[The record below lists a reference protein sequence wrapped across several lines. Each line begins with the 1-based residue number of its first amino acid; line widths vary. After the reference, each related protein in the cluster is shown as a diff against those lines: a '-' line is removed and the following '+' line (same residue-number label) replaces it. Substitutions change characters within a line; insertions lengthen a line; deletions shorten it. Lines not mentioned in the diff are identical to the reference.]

1 MKVLYITTMYPI
13 PAFPQQGIFCHEQV
27 KALKE
32 LGVDVTVVVPIPFYD
47 RQVKV
52 SCWEYEGVQVQYIRF
67 FKIPGPGDFHKTG
80 KALYRQLNRKLDLSQ
95 FDIYHADAALPSG
108 QAAMYAAKK
117 YKKPFVVHGHGLDMF
132 LDGSYKDAR
141 NCQKV
146 ADACKQV
153 YEKADGIIGVSRK
166 VLEKVQARVDIA
178 GKDFVVFNGVD
189 AEKFCPVEKPDT
201 QKVTF
206 ISIGNLI
213 PLKGHDYTMRAV
225 RALVD
230 KGHTNICLK
239 LLGRGYLEQE
249 LKDLAKELDIEQY
262 VDFVGYVPY
271 DDVRKALQKSDVFVL
286 PSWYEAFGCVYLE
299 AMACGLPAIGCLG
312 NGIDE
317 VIVHGQ
323 TGYLVENK
331 SLDQLTDSMER
342 LLNPITR
349 QKIGKAAAEAV
360 TENYLWKHSAQAL
373 VQVYRKYAERK
384 GKDGV

>member
-52 SCWEYEGVQVQYIRF
+52 SRWEYEGVQIQYIRF
-67 FKIPGPGDFHKTG
+67 FKVPGPGDFHKTG
-80 KALYRQLNRKLDLSQ
+80 KALYRQLKRKLDLSQ

-108 QAAMYAAKK
+108 QAAMLAAEK
-117 YKKPFVVHGHGLDMF
+117 YGKPFVVHGHGLDMF
-132 LDGSYKDAR
+132 LDRSYKDAK

-146 ADACKQV
+146 VDACKQV
-153 YEKADGIIGVSRK
+153 YQKADGIIGVSRK
-166 VLEKVQARVDIA
+166 VLDKVQGRVDIS
-178 GKDFVVFNGVD
+178 GKDFVAFNGVD
-189 AEKFCPVEKPDT
+189 AEKFFSVEKPVAE
-201 QKVTF
+201 KVTF

-213 PLKGHDYTMRAV
+213 ALKGHDYTLRAIKT
-225 RALVD
+225 LVD
-230 KGHTNICLK
+230 RGHTHICLK
-239 LLGRGYLEQE
+239 LLGRGPLEQE
-249 LKDLAKELDIEQY
+249 LKNLTKELGIESY

-271 DDVRKALQKSDVFVL
+271 DDVRVKLQESDAFVM

-299 AMACGLPAIGCLG
+299 AMACGLPAIGCWG

-317 VIVHGQ
+317 VIIHGQ

-331 SLDQLTDSMER
+331 SLDQLADCMEC
-342 LLNPITR
+342 LLDRKTR
-349 QKIGKAAAEAV
+349 EQIGKAAREAV
-360 TENYLWKHSAQAL
+360 TESYLWEHSAKSL
-373 VQVYRKYAERK
+373 VQVYQQYIERG
-384 GKDGV
+384 GKDGI

>member
-13 PAFPQQGIFCHEQV
+13 PPFPQQGIFCHEQV
-27 KALKE
+27 KALQE
-32 LGVDVTVVVPIPFYD
+32 LGEEVTVVVPIPFYD

-52 SCWEYEGVQVQYIRF
+52 SRWEYEGVKVQYVRF
-67 FKIPGPGDFHKTG
+67 FKVPGPGDFHKTG
-80 KALYRQLNRKLDLSQ
+80 KALYRQLRRKLDLAQ

-108 QAAMYAAKK
+108 QAAMLAAKK
-117 YKKPFVVHGHGLDMF
+117 YGKPFAVHGHGLDMF
-132 LDGSYKDAR
+132 LDRSYKDSK

-153 YEKADGIIGVSRK
+153 YEKANGIIGVSRK
-166 VLEKVQARVDIA
+166 VLDKVQARVDIS

-189 AEKFCPVEKPDT
+189 GEKFCPLEKEP
-201 QKVTF
+201 KEKITF

-213 PLKGHDYTMRAV
+213 PLKGHDYTLRAMK
-225 RALVD
+225 ALVD

-239 LLGRGYLEQE
+239 LLGRGYLEQD
-249 LKDLAKELDIEQY
+249 LKDLAKELEIEDY
-262 VDFVGYVPY
+262 VEFVGYVPY
-271 DDVRKALQKSDVFVL
+271 DEVRKKLQESDVFVL

-299 AMACGLPAIGCLG
+299 AMACGLPAIGCWG

-331 SLDQLTDSMER
+331 SLDQLTDCMER
-342 LLNPITR
+342 LLDKATR
-349 QKIGKAAAEAV
+349 QKMGKAAEEAV
-360 TENYLWKHSAQAL
+360 RGNYLWKHSAQTL
-373 VQVYRKYAERK
+373 VQVYRRCTER
-384 GKDGV
+384 GPKDAL

>member
-13 PAFPQQGIFCHEQV
+13 PAYPQQGIFCHEQV

-47 RQVKV
+47 RQVTA
-52 SCWEYEGVQVQYIRF
+52 SRWEYEGVQVQYLRF
-67 FKIPGPGDFHKTG
+67 FKMPGTGDFHKTG
-80 KALYRQLNRKLDLSQ
+80 KALYRQLNRKLDLPG

-108 QAAMYAAKK
+108 QAAMYAAQK
-117 YKKPFVVHGHGLDMF
+117 YKRPFVVHGHGLDMF
-132 LDGSYKDAR
+132 LDESYQGTK
-141 NCQKV
+141 NCLQI
-146 ADACKQV
+146 ADACKLV

-166 VLEKVQARVDIA
+166 VLEKVQARVNIS
-178 GKDFVVFNGVD
+178 GKDFVAFNGVD
-189 AEKFCPVEKPDT
+189 AEKFSPVEKEPGE
-201 QKVTF
+201 KVTF

-213 PLKGHDYTMRAV
+213 PLKGHDYTLRAIK
-225 RALVD
+225 ALVD

-249 LKDLAKELDIEQY
+249 LKDLAKELEIEQY

-271 DDVRKALQKSDVFVL
+271 DDVRKTLQQSDVFVL

-317 VIVHGQ
+317 VILHGQ

-331 SLDQLTDSMER
+331 SLDQLTDCMER
-342 LLNPITR
+342 LLDGTTR
-349 QKIGKAAAEAV
+349 QRIGKAAAKAV
-360 TENYLWKHSAQAL
+360 KEQYLWKHSAKAL
-373 VQVYRKYAERK
+373 VQAYKNCMERG
-384 GKDGV
+384 GKDGL

>member
-13 PAFPQQGIFCHEQV
+13 PAYPQQGIFCHEQV
-27 KALKE
+27 KALQAQ
-32 LGVDVTVVVPIPFYD
+32 GVDVTVVVPIPFYD

-52 SCWEYEGVQVQYIRF
+52 SRWEYEGVQVQYIRF
-67 FKIPGPGDFHKTG
+67 FKMPGPGDFHKTG

-108 QAAMYAAKK
+108 LAAMLAAKK
-117 YKKPFVVHGHGLDMF
+117 YSKPFLVHGHGLDMF
-132 LDGSYKDAR
+132 LDGSYKDAK
-141 NCQKV
+141 NCREI

-153 YEKADGIIGVSRK
+153 YEKADGIVGVSRK

-189 AEKFCPVEKPDT
+189 AEKFCPIEKAPSD
-201 QKVTF
+201 KVTF
-206 ISIGNLI
+206 IAIGNLI
-213 PLKGHDYTMRAV
+213 PLKGHDYTLRAIK
-225 RALVD
+225 ALVD

-249 LKDLAKELDIEQY
+249 LKDLAKELEIESY

-271 DDVRKALQKSDVFVL
+271 DDVRKQLQESDAFVL

-299 AMACGLPAIGCLG
+299 AMACGLPAIGCFG

-331 SLDQLTDSMER
+331 SLDQLIVCMES
-342 LLNPITR
+342 LLD
-349 QKIGKAAAEAV
+349 KAACQQIGTAARAAV
-360 TENYLWKHSAQAL
+360 MENYLWKHSAQAL
-373 VQVYRKYAERK
+373 VQAYEICRER
-384 GKDGV
+384 GHKDGL